1 MQIDPIR
8 RFGIA
13 AAILVAMGSAG
24 PTVVNAAV
32 TPTSVAPDFA
42 LRSSSGSNLR
52 LSEQRGQVV
61 MVNFWATWC
70 GPCREELPQLNRLY
84 EKYQAAGFT
93 LLGVNVD
100 SSSKDALGMAK
111 RLGVQFPVLFDSKKE
126 TSRLYGLESMPWTVL
141 IDRSGKVRYVHAG
154 YKPGFEKTY
163 ETQVRELLKE

>member
-1 MQIDPIR
+1 MQTGPFR
-8 RFGIA
+8 QFGFA
-13 AAILVAMGSAG
+13 AVVLAGIGCMSPGVAA
-24 PTVVNAAV
+24 AAV
-32 TPTSVAPDFA
+32 TPAAVAPDFA
-42 LRSSSGSNLR
+42 LRSSSGTNLR